1 MTRNPGADRVTL
13 ARIAD
18 DAGVSLSTI
27 SKVLNGRPDVSAST
41 RTRVEAMLD
50 EHGYLRR
57 GSGKASPTRLIELV
71 FHELEAAWSMEII
84 RGVEDVAAEH
94 GLSVVLTQSGDR
106 HSPGAEWVEG
116 VLRRRPGTTTVPKPG
131 SVPSSGSRTSSFAGS
146 KASSRWSSRTAK
158 QTPRDGSISI
168 ASTSNGGVAHAW
180 T

>member
-1 MTRNPGADRVTL
+1 MTRNSVPDRVTL

-18 DAGVSLSTI
+18 DSGVSLSTI

-41 RTRVEAMLD
+41 RSRIEAMLD
-50 EHGYLRR
+50 DAGYLRR

-106 HSPGAEWVEG
+106 HSPA
-116 VLRRRPGTTTVPKPG
+116 
-131 SVPSSGSRTSSFAGS
+131 A
-146 KASSRWSSRTAK
+146 
-158 QTPRDGSISI
+158 
-168 ASTSNGGVAHAW
+168 
-180 T
+180 